1 MGEDP
6 EVKQRYSRDL
16 SYMVAEVD
24 RLNSSVQQ
32 LLTFSRP
39 APETKS
45 AIDLSGL
52 LETTTG
58 ALAREQ
64 ATNGVQVEY
73 IAGPRIQ
80 IEGSSPELVQQIVLN
95 LALNAIQASPAGS
108 QVTVEVQPR
117 PRGKVAVVVTDEGP
131 GIPEELQ
138 QRVFEPFYTTKQKGT
153 GLGLAI
159 AKKNVRQLGGEI
171 QIESPVS
178 HDRGTRVT
186 VILPAS

>member
-1 MGEDP
+1 M
-6 EVKQRYSRDL
+6 
-16 SYMVAEVD
+16 
-24 RLNSSVQQ
+24 
-32 LLTFSRP
+32 
-39 APETKS
+39 
-45 AIDLSGL
+45 
-52 LETTTG
+52 
-58 ALAREQ
+58 
-64 ATNGVQVEY
+64 
-73 IAGPRIQ
+73 
-80 IEGSSPELVQQIVLN
+80 
-95 LALNAIQASPAGS
+95 
-108 QVTVEVQPR
+108 EVQPR